1 MAAPSNVIFTSTTT
15 SITFTW
21 DEIPCGSRGGSITY
35 EYVFDSNTG
44 TSTSTSVTFNQLTPC
59 SSFQFKV
66 RATNEVGRGT
76 YSSEVTGET
85 KDQSK
90 SESKE
95 REEKTHIVEN
105 SPELLWLQ
113 ALIEGALIF
122 VTSKTIENIK

>member
-1 MAAPSNVIFTSTTT
+1 MAAPSNVAFTSTTT

-35 EYVFDSNTG
+35 EYVFDSNIG
-44 TSTSTSVTFNQLTPC
+44 TSTSTSETYNQLTPC

-66 RATNEVGRGT
+66 RASNEVESGI
-76 YSSEVTGET
+76 YSSEVTGKT

-95 REEKTHIVEN
+95 SKEKTHIVGN
-105 SPELLWLQ
+105 SPEPL
-113 ALIEGALIF
+113 GF
-122 VTSKTIENIK
+122 KHS

>member
-1 MAAPSNVIFTSTTT
+1 MAAPSNVTFTSATT

-66 RATNEVGRGT
+66 RATNEVGSSF
-76 YSSEVTGET
+76 YSLDVIGKT
-85 KDQSK
+85 KNQSK

-95 REEKTHIVEN
+95 IRIGLSGDVGSH
-105 SPELLWLQ
+105 
-113 ALIEGALIF
+113 
-122 VTSKTIENIK
+122 